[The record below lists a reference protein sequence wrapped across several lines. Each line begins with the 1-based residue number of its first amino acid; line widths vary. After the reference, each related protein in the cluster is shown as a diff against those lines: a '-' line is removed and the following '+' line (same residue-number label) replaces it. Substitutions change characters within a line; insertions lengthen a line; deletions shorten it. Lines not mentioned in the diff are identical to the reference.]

1 MKLLKPTWVNHNG
14 EESHLPGRRVMV
26 VLALPHSLECKTI
39 QYVAACS
46 LIPGKPI
53 FSVDIHP
60 DGTKF
65 ATGGQGQDS
74 GKVVIWNMAPVLKE
88 EDEKNENIP
97 KMLCQMD
104 NHLACVNC
112 VRWSNN
118 GVYLAS
124 GGDDKLIM
132 VWKRAAYIGPST
144 VFGSSSKLTN
154 VEQWRCVSILR
165 SHSGDVMDVAW
176 SPHDAWL
183 ASCSVDNTVV
193 IWNAVK
199 FPEILATLKGHSG
212 LVKGLTWDPVGK
224 YIASQADDRSLK
236 VWRTMDW
243 QLETSITKPFDEC
256 GGTTHV
262 LRLSWSPDGHY
273 LVSAHA
279 MNNSGPTAQIIE
291 RDGWKT
297 NMDFVGHRKA
307 VTVVK
312 FNPKIFKKKQKN
324 GSSTKS
330 SCPYCC
336 CAVGSKDRSLSVWL
350 TCLKRPL
357 VVIHELFDKSIMDI
371 SWTLNGLGILVCS
384 MDGSVAFLDFSQDE
398 LGDPLSEEEKSNIH
412 QSTYGKSL
420 AIMTEAQLST
430 TIIENPEMLK
440 YQQRQQQGDQ
450 KNSSIREGSGNSTA
464 PKVASM
470 VNGESLEDIRKNLL
484 KKQVE
489 TRTADGRRRITPLCI
504 AQLDTGDFST
514 AFFNSIPISGT
525 LSGSMMSSQSNQ
537 QLMSL
542 DSNAANSLNTS
553 KPSVEPTAASIK
565 PTDDAANKDGVNAT
579 SASATPSASS
589 SSVLTTPSKIEPMK
603 AFDSRFTERSKATS
617 GTAVVTNTNQTV
629 VDRLKDQN
637 LIKDN
642 KPKDIL
648 ESSSDSEEKIPAVK
662 PLSVPKRKLE
672 LEGETVEKKKK
683 GRPRK
688 DSRLVPVT
696 LTVQSPATL
705 ASEKDAACISAPAL
719 ALKLPTPIPQKSF
732 TLQVCS
738 DPSMYLEVENEMTTV
753 GGSKL
758 SRLKCNR
765 EGKEWETVL
774 TSRILAA
781 AGSCE
786 IVTVACEKRTLSVFS
801 ACGRRLLPPIVLNTP
816 ISTLHCTG
824 SCIMALTTAATLS
837 VWDVHKQTAI
847 VRDESLQTIFSGS
860 DATVSQILLT
870 QHGIPIMSM
879 SDGKAYCFNPSL
891 STWNLVSDKQDSL
904 AQCAD
909 FRTSLPSQ
917 EAMLCS
923 GPLAVIQGR
932 TSNSGR
938 QAARLFSM
946 PHLVQ
951 QETTLA
957 YLENQIA
964 AALILQSSHEYHHW
978 LLIYARYL
986 VNEGFEYRLR
996 ELCKDLLGPVHYSA
1010 GSQWESTVMGLRKR
1024 ELLKELLPVIGQN
1037 LRFQRLFTEYQE
1049 QLDILRDK

>member
-1 MKLLKPTWVNHNG
+1 
-14 EESHLPGRRVMV
+14 
-26 VLALPHSLECKTI
+26 
-39 QYVAACS
+39 
-46 LIPGKPI
+46 GKPI

-440 YQQRQQQGDQ
+440 YQQRQQQQGDQ
-450 KNSSIREGSGNSTA
+450 KNASIREGSGNATA

-579 SASATPSASS
+579 SASAAPSASS

-617 GTAVVTNTNQTV
+617 GSAVVTNTNQTV

-732 TLQVCS
+732 TLQISS

-801 ACGRRLLPPIVLNTP
+801 ACGRRLLPPIILNTP

-870 QHGIPIMSM
+870 QHGIPVMSM

-964 AALILQSSHEYHHW
+964 AALMLQSSHEYHHW

>member
-1 MKLLKPTWVNHNG
+1 MKLLKPTWVNHN
-14 EESHLPGRRVMV
+14 
-26 VLALPHSLECKTI
+26 
-39 QYVAACS
+39 
-46 LIPGKPI
+46 GKPI

-440 YQQRQQQGDQ
+440 YQQRQQQQQVEQ
-450 KNSSIREGSGNSTA
+450 KNASIREASGTGTAA

-504 AQLDTGDFST
+504 AQLDTG
-514 AFFNSIPISGT
+514 
-525 LSGSMMSSQSNQ
+525 
-537 QLMSL
+537 
-542 DSNAANSLNTS
+542 
-553 KPSVEPTAASIK
+553 
-565 PTDDAANKDGVNAT
+565 VNAT
-579 SASATPSASS
+579 SASAAPPASS

-637 LIKDN
+637 LIKDS

-648 ESSSDSEEKIPAVK
+648 ESSSDSEEKIPAAK
-662 PLSVPKRKLE
+662 PLSAPKRKLE

-738 DPSMYLEVENEMTTV
+738 DPSMYLEVENEITTV

-774 TSRILAA
+774 TSRILTV

-786 IVTVACEKRTLSVFS
+786 IVSVACEKRTLSVFS
-801 ACGRRLLPPIVLNTP
+801 ACGRRLLPPIILNTP

-824 SCIMALTTAATLS
+824 SYVMALTTAATLS
-837 VWDVHKQTAI
+837 VWDVHKQTVI

-870 QHGIPIMSM
+870 QHGIPVMSM

-909 FRTSLPSQ
+909 FRNSLPSQ

-964 AALILQSSHEYHHW
+964 AALILQSSHEYRHW

>member
-1 MKLLKPTWVNHNG
+1 MGLTLLKTH
-14 EESHLPGRRVMV
+14 HL
-26 VLALPHSLECKTI
+26 SLRNR
-39 QYVAACS
+39 S
-46 LIPGKPI
+46 LC
-53 FSVDIHP
+53 
-60 DGTKF
+60 
-65 ATGGQGQDS
+65 QDS

-440 YQQRQQQGDQ
+440 YQQRQQQQQGDQ
-450 KNSSIREGSGNSTA
+450 KNASIREASGTGTAA

-514 AFFNSIPISGT
+514 AFFNSIPISGS
-525 LSGSMMSSQSNQ
+525 LCGSMMSSQSNQ

-565 PTDDAANKDGVNAT
+565 STDDAANKDGVNAT
-579 SASATPSASS
+579 SASAAPPASS

-637 LIKDN
+637 LIKDS

-648 ESSSDSEEKIPAVK
+648 ESSSDSEEKIPAAK
-662 PLSVPKRKLE
+662 PLSAPKRKLE

-705 ASEKDAACISAPAL
+705 ASEKDTACISAPAL

-738 DPSMYLEVENEMTTV
+738 DPSMYLEVENEITTV

-774 TSRILAA
+774 TSRILTV

-786 IVTVACEKRTLSVFS
+786 IVSVACEKRTLSVFS
-801 ACGRRLLPPIVLNTP
+801 ACGRRLLPPIILNTP

-824 SCIMALTTAATLS
+824 SYVMALTTAATLS
-837 VWDVHKQTAI
+837 VWDVHKQTVI

-870 QHGIPIMSM
+870 QHGIPVMSM

-909 FRTSLPSQ
+909 FRNSLPSQ

-964 AALILQSSHEYHHW
+964 AALILQSSHEYRHW

>member
-1 MKLLKPTWVNHNG
+1 
-14 EESHLPGRRVMV
+14 
-26 VLALPHSLECKTI
+26 
-39 QYVAACS
+39 
-46 LIPGKPI
+46 GKPI

-450 KNSSIREGSGNSTA
+450 KNASIRDSSGNSTA

-553 KPSVEPTAASIK
+553 KPSLEPTAASIK

-579 SASATPSASS
+579 SASAAPSASS

-719 ALKLPTPIPQKSF
+719 ALKLPTPIPQKTF
-732 TLQVCS
+732 TLQISS

-801 ACGRRLLPPIVLNTP
+801 ACGRRLLPPIILNTP

-837 VWDVHKQTAI
+837 VWDVHKQIAI

-870 QHGIPIMSM
+870 QHGIPVMSM

>member
-1 MKLLKPTWVNHNG
+1 MKLLKPTWVNHN
-14 EESHLPGRRVMV
+14 
-26 VLALPHSLECKTI
+26 
-39 QYVAACS
+39 
-46 LIPGKPI
+46 GKPI

-236 VWRTMDW
+236 VWRTLDW

-579 SASATPSASS
+579 SASAAPSASS

-732 TLQVCS
+732 TLQICS

-801 ACGRRLLPPIVLNTP
+801 ACGRRLLPPIILNTP

-870 QHGIPIMSM
+870 QHGIPVMSM

-917 EAMLCS
+917 EAMQCS

>member
-1 MKLLKPTWVNHNG
+1 
-14 EESHLPGRRVMV
+14 
-26 VLALPHSLECKTI
+26 
-39 QYVAACS
+39 
-46 LIPGKPI
+46 GKPI

-440 YQQRQQQGDQ
+440 YQQRQQQQGDQ
-450 KNSSIREGSGNSTA
+450 KNASIRDGSGNATA

-579 SASATPSASS
+579 SASAAPSASS

-696 LTVQSPATL
+696 LTVQSQATL

-719 ALKLPTPIPQKSF
+719 ALKLPTPIPQKTF
-732 TLQVCS
+732 TLQISS

-801 ACGRRLLPPIVLNTP
+801 ACGRRLLPPIILNTP

-837 VWDVHKQTAI
+837 VWDVHKQIAI

-870 QHGIPIMSM
+870 QHGIPVMSM

-964 AALILQSSHEYHHW
+964 AALMLQSSHEYHHW

>member
-1 MKLLKPTWVNHNG
+1 MKLLKPTWVNHN
-14 EESHLPGRRVMV
+14 
-26 VLALPHSLECKTI
+26 
-39 QYVAACS
+39 
-46 LIPGKPI
+46 GKPI

-440 YQQRQQQGDQ
+440 YQQRQQQQGDQ
-450 KNSSIREGSGNSTA
+450 KNASFREGSGNATA

-542 DSNAANSLNTS
+542 DSNAANSLNNS

-579 SASATPSASS
+579 SASAAPSASS

-617 GTAVVTNTNQTV
+617 GTAVVSNTNQTV

-732 TLQVCS
+732 TLQISS

-801 ACGRRLLPPIVLNTP
+801 ACGRRLLPPIILNTP

-870 QHGIPIMSM
+870 QHGIPVMSM

-964 AALILQSSHEYHHW
+964 AALMLQSSHEYHHW

>member
-1 MKLLKPTWVNHNG
+1 MKLLKPTWVNHN
-14 EESHLPGRRVMV
+14 
-26 VLALPHSLECKTI
+26 
-39 QYVAACS
+39 
-46 LIPGKPI
+46 GKPI

-440 YQQRQQQGDQ
+440 YQQRQQQQQVEQ
-450 KNSSIREGSGNSTA
+450 KNASIREASGTATAA

-504 AQLDTGDFST
+504 AQLDTG
-514 AFFNSIPISGT
+514 
-525 LSGSMMSSQSNQ
+525 
-537 QLMSL
+537 
-542 DSNAANSLNTS
+542 
-553 KPSVEPTAASIK
+553 
-565 PTDDAANKDGVNAT
+565 VNAT
-579 SASATPSASS
+579 SASTAPPASS

-617 GTAVVTNTNQTV
+617 GTAVVTNTNQIV

-648 ESSSDSEEKIPAVK
+648 ESSSDSEEKIPAAK
-662 PLSVPKRKLE
+662 PLSAPKRKLE

-696 LTVQSPATL
+696 LTVQAPATL

-719 ALKLPTPIPQKSF
+719 ALKLPSPIPQKSF
-732 TLQVCS
+732 TLQVSS

-774 TSRILAA
+774 TSRILTA

-786 IVTVACEKRTLSVFS
+786 IVSVACEKRTLSVFS
-801 ACGRRLLPPIVLNTP
+801 ACGRRLLPPIILNTP

-824 SCIMALTTAATLS
+824 SYIMALTTAATLS
-837 VWDVHKQTAI
+837 VWDVHKQTVI
-847 VRDESLQTIFSGS
+847 IRDESLQTIFSGS

-870 QHGIPIMSM
+870 QHGIPVMSM

-909 FRTSLPSQ
+909 FRNSLPSQ

-964 AALILQSSHEYHHW
+964 AALMLQSSHEYRHW

>member
-1 MKLLKPTWVNHNG
+1 
-14 EESHLPGRRVMV
+14 
-26 VLALPHSLECKTI
+26 
-39 QYVAACS
+39 
-46 LIPGKPI
+46 GKPI

-440 YQQRQQQGDQ
+440 YQQRQQQQGDQ
-450 KNSSIREGSGNSTA
+450 KNASIREGSGNSTA

-553 KPSVEPTAASIK
+553 KPSVEPTATSIK

-579 SASATPSASS
+579 SASAAPSASS

-732 TLQVCS
+732 TLQISS

-801 ACGRRLLPPIVLNTP
+801 ACGRRLLPPIILNTP

-837 VWDVHKQTAI
+837 VWDVQKQTAI

-870 QHGIPIMSM
+870 QHGIPVMSM

>member
-1 MKLLKPTWVNHNG
+1 M
-14 EESHLPGRRVMV
+14 S
-26 VLALPHSLECKTI
+26 
-39 QYVAACS
+39 
-46 LIPGKPI
+46 
-53 FSVDIHP
+53 
-60 DGTKF
+60 
-65 ATGGQGQDS
+65 
-74 GKVVIWNMAPVLKE
+74 PVLQE
-88 EDEKNENIP
+88 DDEKDENVP

-112 VRWSNN
+112 VRWSNS
-118 GVYLAS
+118 GMYLAS

-132 VWKRAAYIGPST
+132 VWKRATYIGPST
-144 VFGSSSKLTN
+144 VLGSSGELAN

-199 FPEILATLKGHSG
+199 FPEILATLRGHSG

-236 VWRTMDW
+236 VWRTLDW

-291 RDGWKT
+291 REGWKT

-324 GSSTKS
+324 GSSAKP

-371 SWTLNGLGILVCS
+371 SWS
-384 MDGSVAFLDFSQDE
+384 R
-398 LGDPLSEEEKSNIH
+398 IH

-420 AIMTEAQLST
+420 AIMAEAQLST
-430 TIIENPEMLK
+430 AVIENPEMLQ
-440 YQQRQQQGDQ
+440 YQRRQQLGQGGTAA
-450 KNSSIREGSGNSTA
+450 RETGATA
-464 PKVASM
+464 AVAGV

-514 AFFNSIPISGT
+514 AFFNSIP
-525 LSGSMMSSQSNQ
+525 LSGSLQGTMLTSHSGP
-537 QLMSL
+537 QLLPL
-542 DSNAANSLNTS
+542 DSSTPVSFSAS
-553 KPSVEPTAASIK
+553 KPPTEPVATAGAR
-565 PTDDAANKDGVNAT
+565 PAGDAVSKDSVNAT
-579 SASATPSASS
+579 STPAALSP
-589 SSVLTTPSKIEPMK
+589 SVLTTPSKIEPMK
-603 AFDSRFTERSKATS
+603 AFDSRFTERSKATPGAPS
-617 GTAVVTNTNQTV
+617 LTIMTPTAVE
-629 VDRLKDQN
+629 RLKEQGLAKEPRPRDV
-637 LIKDN
+637 
-642 KPKDIL
+642 L
-648 ESSSDSEEKIPAVK
+648 ESSSDSDEKVPVAK
-662 PLSVPKRKLE
+662 PSSLSKRKLE
-672 LEGETVEKKKK
+672 LEVETVEKKKK

-688 DSRLVPVT
+688 DARLMPMS
-696 LTVQSPATL
+696 LSVQSPASLT
-705 ASEKDAACISAPAL
+705 AEKDTVCLSIPAPT
-719 ALKLPTPIPQKSF
+719 LKLPMPGPQRAF
-732 TLQVCS
+732 TLQVSS
-738 DPSMYLEVENEMTTV
+738 DPSMYIEVENDVTAV
-753 GGSKL
+753 GGLKL

-774 TSRILAA
+774 TSRILTA
-781 AGSCE
+781 AGSCD
-786 IVTVACEKRTLSVFS
+786 VVCVACEKRTLSVFS
-801 ACGRRLLPPIVLNTP
+801 ACGRRLLPPILLPSP

-824 SCIMALTTAATLS
+824 SYVMALTAAATLS
-837 VWDVHKQTAI
+837 VWDVHRQVVVVKE
-847 VRDESLQTIFSGS
+847 ESLHSILAGS
-860 DATVSQILLT
+860 DMTVSQILLT
-870 QHGIPIMSM
+870 QHGIPVMNL

-909 FRTSLPSQ
+909 FRSSLHPQ
-917 EAMLCS
+917 DAMLCS
-923 GPLAVIQGR
+923 GPLATVQGR
-932 TSNSGR
+932 ASTSGR
-938 QAARLFSM
+938 QAARLFSV
-946 PHLVQ
+946 PHVVQ

-957 YLENQIA
+957 YLESQVA
-964 AALILQSSHEYHHW
+964 AALTLQSSHEYRHW
-978 LLIYARYL
+978 LLLYARYL

-996 ELCKDLLGPVHYSA
+996 EICKDLLGPVHCST
-1010 GSQWESTVMGLRKR
+1010 GSQWESTVVGLRKR

-1037 LRFQRLFTEYQE
+1037 LRFQRLFTECQE

>member
-1 MKLLKPTWVNHNG
+1 MVSAFRTAFGAVASAPLKAGPTA
-14 EESHLPGRRVMV
+14 PI
-26 VLALPHSLECKTI
+26 VLSCFLRLTW
-39 QYVAACS
+39 
-46 LIPGKPI
+46 KPI

-74 GKVVIWNMAPVLKE
+74 GKVVIWNMSPVLQE
-88 EDEKNENIP
+88 DDEKDENIP

-112 VRWSNN
+112 VRWSNS
-118 GVYLAS
+118 GMYLAS

-132 VWKRAAYIGPST
+132 VWKRATYIGPST
-144 VFGSSSKLTN
+144 VFGSSGKLAN

-199 FPEILATLKGHSG
+199 FPEILATLRGHSG

-236 VWRTMDW
+236 VWRTLDW

-291 RDGWKT
+291 REGWKT

-307 VTVVK
+307 VTVV
-312 FNPKIFKKKQKN
+312 
-324 GSSTKS
+324 
-330 SCPYCC
+330 
-336 CAVGSKDRSLSVWL
+336 L

-398 LGDPLSEEEKSNIH
+398 LGDPLSEEEK
-412 QSTYGKSL
+412 
-420 AIMTEAQLST
+420 LST
-430 TIIENPEMLK
+430 AVIENPEMLK
-440 YQQRQQQGDQ
+440 YQRRQQQQQLDQ
-450 KNSSIREGSGNSTA
+450 KSAVARETGSAAS
-464 PKVASM
+464 VAGV

-514 AFFNSIPISGT
+514 AFFNSIP
-525 LSGSMMSSQSNQ
+525 LSGSLAGSMLSSHSSP
-537 QLMSL
+537 QLLPL
-542 DSNAANSLNTS
+542 DASTPNSFGTS
-553 KPSVEPTAASIK
+553 KPSTEPAA
-565 PTDDAANKDGVNAT
+565 AAGTRPAGSSVNKDSVNAT
-579 SASATPSASS
+579 SAPAASS
-589 SSVLTTPSKIEPMK
+589 PSVLTTPSKIEPMK
-603 AFDSRFTERSKATS
+603 AFDSRFTERSKATPGAPVLTS
-617 GTAVVTNTNQTV
+617 VTPTAVE
-629 VDRLKDQN
+629 RLKEQN
-637 LIKDN
+637 LVKELRPRDL
-642 KPKDIL
+642 L
-648 ESSSDSEEKIPAVK
+648 ESSSDSDEKVPVAK
-662 PLSVPKRKLE
+662 SSSLSKRKLE
-672 LEGETVEKKKK
+672 LEVETVEKKKK

-688 DSRLVPVT
+688 DSRLMPMS
-696 LTVQSPATL
+696 LSVQSPAALT
-705 ASEKDAACISAPAL
+705 AEKDTVCLSVPAPT
-719 ALKLPTPIPQKSF
+719 LKLPMPGPQRAF
-732 TLQVCS
+732 TLQVSS
-738 DPSMYLEVENEMTTV
+738 DPSMYIEVENEVTAV
-753 GGSKL
+753 GGVKL

-774 TSRILAA
+774 TSRILTA
-781 AGSCE
+781 AGSCD
-786 IVTVACEKRTLSVFS
+786 VVCVACEKRMLSVFS
-801 ACGRRLLPPIVLNTP
+801 TCGRRLLPPILLSSP

-824 SCIMALTTAATLS
+824 SYVMALTAAATLS
-837 VWDVHKQTAI
+837 VWDVHRQVVVVKE
-847 VRDESLQTIFSGS
+847 ESLNSILAGS
-860 DATVSQILLT
+860 DMTVSQILLT
-870 QHGIPIMSM
+870 QHGIPVMNL

-909 FRTSLPSQ
+909 FRSSLPPQ
-917 EAMLCS
+917 DAMLCS
-923 GPLAVIQGR
+923 GPLAIVQGR
-932 TSNSGR
+932 ASTSGR
-938 QAARLFSM
+938 QAARLFSV
-946 PHLVQ
+946 PHVVQ

-957 YLENQIA
+957 YLENQVA
-964 AALILQSSHEYHHW
+964 AALTLQSSHEYRHW
-978 LLIYARYL
+978 LLLYARYL

-996 ELCKDLLGPVHYSA
+996 EICKDLLGPVHYST
-1010 GSQWESTVMGLRKR
+1010 GSQWESTVVGLRKR

-1037 LRFQRLFTEYQE
+1037 LRFQRLFTECQE

>member
-1 MKLLKPTWVNHNG
+1 MKLLKPTWVNHN
-14 EESHLPGRRVMV
+14 
-26 VLALPHSLECKTI
+26 
-39 QYVAACS
+39 
-46 LIPGKPI
+46 GKPI

-193 IWNAVK
+193 IWNAIK

-440 YQQRQQQGDQ
+440 YQQRQQQQQVEQ
-450 KNSSIREGSGNSTA
+450 KNASIREASGPATAA

-514 AFFNSIPISGT
+514 AFFNSIPISGS

-565 PTDDAANKDGVNAT
+565 TTDDAANKDGVNTT
-579 SASATPSASS
+579 SASTAPPASS

-648 ESSSDSEEKIPAVK
+648 ESSSDSEEKIPAAK
-662 PLSVPKRKLE
+662 PLSAPKRKLE

-732 TLQVCS
+732 TLQISS

-774 TSRILAA
+774 TSRILTA

-786 IVTVACEKRTLSVFS
+786 IVSVACEKRTLSVFS
-801 ACGRRLLPPIVLNTP
+801 ACGRRLLPPIILNTP

-824 SCIMALTTAATLS
+824 SYIMALTTAATLS

-870 QHGIPIMSM
+870 QHGIPVMSM

-909 FRTSLPSQ
+909 FRNSLPSQ

-964 AALILQSSHEYHHW
+964 AALMLQSSHEYRHW

-1010 GSQWESTVMGLRKR
+1010 GSQWQSTVMGLRKR

>member
-1 MKLLKPTWVNHNG
+1 
-14 EESHLPGRRVMV
+14 
-26 VLALPHSLECKTI
+26 
-39 QYVAACS
+39 
-46 LIPGKPI
+46 GKPI

-440 YQQRQQQGDQ
+440 YQQRQQQQVDQ
-450 KNSSIREGSGNSTA
+450 KNASLQEGSGNATA

-553 KPSVEPTAASIK
+553 KPSVEPTAAGIK

-579 SASATPSASS
+579 SASAAPSASS

-696 LTVQSPATL
+696 LTVQAPATL

-732 TLQVCS
+732 TLQISS

-801 ACGRRLLPPIVLNTP
+801 ACGRRLLPPIILNTP

-870 QHGIPIMSM
+870 QHGIPVMSM

-964 AALILQSSHEYHHW
+964 AALMLQSSHEYHHW

-1010 GSQWESTVMGLRKR
+1010 GSQWESTVMGLQKR

>member
-1 MKLLKPTWVNHNG
+1 MKLLKPTWVNHN
-14 EESHLPGRRVMV
+14 
-26 VLALPHSLECKTI
+26 
-39 QYVAACS
+39 
-46 LIPGKPI
+46 GKPI

-440 YQQRQQQGDQ
+440 YQQRQQQQADQ
-450 KNSSIREGSGNSTA
+450 KNASIWEGSGNATA

-542 DSNAANSLNTS
+542 DSNTANSLNTS

-579 SASATPSASS
+579 SASAAPSASS

-629 VDRLKDQN
+629 VDRLFFYRLKDQN

-696 LTVQSPATL
+696 LTVQAPATL
-705 ASEKDAACISAPAL
+705 SSEKDAACISAPAL

-732 TLQVCS
+732 TLQISS

-801 ACGRRLLPPIVLNTP
+801 ACGRRLLPPIILNTP

-870 QHGIPIMSM
+870 QHGIPVMSM

-964 AALILQSSHEYHHW
+964 AALMLQSSHEYHHW

-1010 GSQWESTVMGLRKR
+1010 GSQWESTVMGLQKR

>member
-1 MKLLKPTWVNHNG
+1 MKLLKPTWVNHN
-14 EESHLPGRRVMV
+14 
-26 VLALPHSLECKTI
+26 
-39 QYVAACS
+39 
-46 LIPGKPI
+46 GKPI

-440 YQQRQQQGDQ
+440 YQQRQQQQGDQ
-450 KNSSIREGSGNSTA
+450 KNASIREGSGNSTA

-579 SASATPSASS
+579 SASAAPSASS

-732 TLQVCS
+732 TLQISS

-801 ACGRRLLPPIVLNTP
+801 ACGRRLLPPIILNTP

-870 QHGIPIMSM
+870 QHGIPVMSM

>member
-1 MKLLKPTWVNHNG
+1 
-14 EESHLPGRRVMV
+14 
-26 VLALPHSLECKTI
+26 
-39 QYVAACS
+39 
-46 LIPGKPI
+46 
-53 FSVDIHP
+53 
-60 DGTKF
+60 
-65 ATGGQGQDS
+65 
-74 GKVVIWNMAPVLKE
+74 MAPVLKE

-144 VFGSSSKLTN
+144 VFGSSSKLAN

-324 GSSTKS
+324 GSSTKP

-440 YQQRQQQGDQ
+440 YQQRQQQQRMEQ
-450 KNSSIREGSGNSTA
+450 KNAAIREAAGTATAA

-514 AFFNSIPISGT
+514 AFFNSIPISGS
-525 LSGSMMSSQSNQ
+525 LAGSMMSSQSNQ

-542 DSNAANSLNTS
+542 DSNAINSLGTS
-553 KPSVEPTAASIK
+553 KPSLEPLAASIK
-565 PTDDAANKDGVNAT
+565 PTDDIINKDGVNAT
-579 SASATPSASS
+579 SASAAPPVSS

-617 GTAVVTNTNQTV
+617 GTSAVINTNQTA

-637 LIKDN
+637 LIKEN
-642 KPKDIL
+642 KPKDLL
-648 ESSSDSEEKIPAVK
+648 ESSSDSEEKIPATK
-662 PLSVPKRKLE
+662 PLSLPKRKLE
-672 LEGETVEKKKK
+672 LEAETVEKKKK

-696 LTVQSPATL
+696 LTVQSPAAL
-705 ASEKDAACISAPAL
+705 ASEKDATCISAPAL

-732 TLQVCS
+732 TLQVSS
-738 DPSMYLEVENEMTTV
+738 DPSMYIEVENEMTTV

-774 TSRILAA
+774 TSRILTA
-781 AGSCE
+781 AGSCD
-786 IVTVACEKRTLSVFS
+786 VVSVACEKRTLSVFS
-801 ACGRRLLPPIVLNTP
+801 ACGRRLLPPIILHSP
-816 ISTLHCTG
+816 ISALHCTG
-824 SCIMALTTAATLS
+824 SYVMALTTIATLS
-837 VWDVHKQTAI
+837 VWDVHKQS
-847 VRDESLQTIFSGS
+847 VVVKDESLQTILAGS
-860 DATVSQILLT
+860 DTSVSQILLT
-870 QHGIPIMSM
+870 QHGIPVMSL

-891 STWNLVSDKQDSL
+891 ST
-904 AQCAD
+904 C
-909 FRTSLPSQ
+909 
-917 EAMLCS
+917 
-923 GPLAVIQGR
+923 
-932 TSNSGR
+932 SGR

-964 AALILQSSHEYHHW
+964 AALMLQSSHEYRHW

-1010 GSQWESTVMGLRKR
+1010 GSQWESTVVGLRKR